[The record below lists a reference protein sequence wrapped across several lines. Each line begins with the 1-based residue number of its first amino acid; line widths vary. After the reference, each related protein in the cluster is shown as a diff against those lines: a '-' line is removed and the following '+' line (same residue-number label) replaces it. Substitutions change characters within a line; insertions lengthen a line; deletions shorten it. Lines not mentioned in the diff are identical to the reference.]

1 MVRPRLLLPLVLFGC
16 APTGMLHAGDAAF
29 IRAHY
34 VHLEDASLGDDA
46 RMDGRETGLSL
57 QSPTFDVLGGRFAVG
72 ADYVYT
78 HYAYTDVASRDR
90 DLHRLAV
97 PLHWSTGDAT
107 VFRATLTPTVATSS
121 NVMKDLF
128 KRGTSEDVNFYGEA
142 VAERI
147 PDTGWGWRAGAGYD
161 DRFGDPEAY
170 PVLMALHRGERTS
183 LQLGWPQTRF
193 DWRAHERVRLGV
205 NVEPAGGQWHVV
217 SDERDGAEF
226 DYTVEAWRAAL
237 TAHWAFAE
245 GWSLGAQL
253 GSEFDRHHDFED
265 DLGVRLDVDAG
276 STAFAELLVRYRFG
290 ADDEWP

>member
-1 MVRPRLLLPLVLFGC
+1 MARLRLLLPVVLFGC
-16 APTGMLHAGDAAF
+16 APTGMLHASDTAHV
-29 IRAHY
+29 RAHY
-34 VHLEDASLGDDA
+34 VHLDDARLGDDA

-57 QSPTFDVLGGRFAVG
+57 QTPAFDVFAGRFAVG

-97 PLHWSTGDAT
+97 PLRWSAGDAT

-128 KRGTSEDVNFYGEA
+128 KRGTGEDVNVYGEA
-142 VAERI
+142 TAERA
-147 PDTGWGWRAGAGYD
+147 PATGWGWRAGAGYD
-161 DRFGDPEAY
+161 DRFGDPQAY

-183 LQLGWPQTRF
+183 LQLGWPQTRI
-193 DWRAHERVRLGV
+193 DWRAHERVWLGL
-205 NVEPAGGQWHVV
+205 NVAPAGGQWHVV

-237 TAHWAFAE
+237 TAQWTFAP
-245 GWSLGAQL
+245 GWSLAAQL

-265 DLGVRLDVDAG
+265 DLGARLDVDAE
-276 STAFAELLVRYRFG
+276 STAFAEVEVRWQFG
-290 ADDEWP
+290 GDGGTP